1 MKYNR
6 ILSICSSVATLV
18 SLLLYSIF
26 GYIKC
31 IQNAYIKD
39 ISLAVFG
46 SALLLLVSSIVGYFI
61 EKKRLQDDILNLSY
75 EWNVATDIY
84 YEIRENGISK
94 NTVIKLTD
102 NSYHK
107 LFAAHNKMRQ
117 YWRGLFFK
125 DDELYEIICDMRS
138 HAEFLTNWSVRLRH
152 PKYDVN
158 NISSEINTLLK
169 KEEKLN
175 ERISNWMNKTNFTM
189 GEPFNIDV
197 PEEKEDD

>member
-31 IQNAYIKD
+31 IQNAYMKD
-39 ISLAVFG
+39 ISLAIFG

-61 EKKRLQDDILNLSY
+61 EKRRLQDDILNLSY
-75 EWNVATDIY
+75 EWNVATELY
-84 YEIRENGISK
+84 YENKDNGISI
-94 NTVIKLTD
+94 NSTLKLLQI
-102 NSYHK
+102 SYDK
-107 LFAAHNKMRQ
+107 LFAMHNKMRQ

-138 HAEFLTNWSVRLRH
+138 HAEFLTNWDVRLHH
-152 PKYDVN
+152 PQYDVK
-158 NISSEINTLLK
+158 NIQSEINALLD
-169 KEEKLN
+169 KENTLN
-175 ERISNWMNKTNFTM
+175 ERISNWMKKSKFEM